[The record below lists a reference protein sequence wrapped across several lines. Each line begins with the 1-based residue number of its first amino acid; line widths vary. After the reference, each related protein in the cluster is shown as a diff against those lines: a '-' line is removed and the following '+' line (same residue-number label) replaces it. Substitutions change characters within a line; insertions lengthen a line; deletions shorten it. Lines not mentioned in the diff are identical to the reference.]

1 MKLLLKY
8 FKKNLLIIIIL
19 ILAIILRIIF
29 STSKVHV
36 DLYTQSTWG
45 KQANLM
51 GTLKGFYDWD
61 LWENAYPNHPPL
73 ISWFYYLIY
82 PLHSK
87 TMWFLSSLGNFI
99 ALNRL
104 APTKFL
110 WLFNFSTW
118 FGTALYSTTPFLS
131 GIFFLMKQFMILADL
146 SISLVIFY
154 LCKKTKTDWKKPV
167 FIYLFLPFSWY
178 LSSSWGQS
186 DQLSFIFLIISF
198 LLIYSKKYSVTSPFL
213 YAIAANLKPNCG
225 LLIPLYLYAWYKQK
239 QSLLKLFIGGII
251 ATLFTFWTVSWFTHD
266 NVLIYT
272 FTVLSKKLNTTDGFI
287 NYNAFNFWYIFFPYI
302 PKNNALD
309 NNIFFLLS
317 AKTWGWLL
325 TIITTILSLKVIKRN
340 KPESLFAA
348 MFIAGFGSWLFM
360 TGMHERYSFLAV
372 MPLLL
377 IAIYYKK
384 YFKFFLLFAILYI
397 LNLFHAFWPWENL
410 GFVGQILNFSN
421 FLIPKILS
429 TINVVAYFYLT
440 TVFIKNFSLHDST
453 KEKQHPQ

>member
-1 MKLLLKY
+1 MGS
-8 FKKNLLIIIIL
+8 I
-19 ILAIILRIIF
+19 RSIIF
-29 STSKVHV
+29 
-36 DLYTQSTWG
+36 Y
-45 KQANLM
+45 
-51 GTLKGFYDWD
+51 
-61 LWENAYPNHPPL
+61 
-73 ISWFYYLIY
+73 
-82 PLHSK
+82 
-87 TMWFLSSLGNFI
+87 
-99 ALNRL
+99 
-104 APTKFL
+104 
-110 WLFNFSTW
+110 
-118 FGTALYSTTPFLS
+118 
-131 GIFFLMKQFMILADL
+131 FFK
-146 SISLVIFY
+146 
-154 LCKKTKTDWKKPV
+154 
-167 FIYLFLPFSWY
+167 
-178 LSSSWGQS
+178 
-186 DQLSFIFLIISF
+186 ISF

>member
-1 MKLLLKY
+1 MKRFLRYL
-8 FKKNLLIIIIL
+8 KKNWLIIIVL
-19 ILAIILRIIF
+19 ILAIVLRIGF
-29 STSKVHV
+29 SASKANT
-36 DLYTQSTWG
+36 DLYTQATWG

-51 GTLKGFYDWD
+51 GTLKGFYSWD
-61 LWENAYPNHPPL
+61 IWENAYPNHPPL
-73 ISWFYYLIY
+73 ISSLYYIIY

-110 WLFNFSTW
+110 WLFDFSTW
-118 FGTALYSTTPFLS
+118 YGTALYGSTAFLS

-146 SISLVIFY
+146 SISVIIFY
-154 LCKKTKTDWKKPV
+154 LCKKNKTDWKKPV

-198 LLIYSKKYSVTSPFL
+198 LLIYSKKYSITSPLL
-213 YAIAANLKPNCG
+213 YAIAANLKPNCA
-225 LLIPLYLYAWYKQK
+225 LFLPLYLYAWYKQK
-239 QSLLKLFIGGII
+239 QPTLKLFIGGII
-251 ATLFTFWTVSWFTHD
+251 AVLFTLWTVSWFTND

-272 FTVLSKKLNTTDGFI
+272 LTVLPKKVNTADGFI

-302 PKNNALD
+302 PNNNALD
-309 NNIFFLLS
+309 NNIFFMLS
-317 AKTWGWLL
+317 AKTWGWIL
-325 TIITTILSLKVIKRN
+325 TVVTTVLSLKVIKNN
-340 KPESLFAA
+340 KPETLFAA

-360 TGMHERYSFLAV
+360 TGIHERYSFLAI

-377 IAIYYKK
+377 MAIYNKK
-384 YFKFFLLFAILYI
+384 YLKFFLFFAIIYT
-397 LNLFHAFWPWENL
+397 LNLFHAFWPWASHD
-410 GFVGQILNFSN
+410 FVGQISKFGN

-429 TINVVAYFYLT
+429 MINVIFYFYFTAIL
-440 TVFIKNFSLHDST
+440 IKDGSQKILAKKSL
-453 KEKQHPQ
+453 K